1 MRKMNSEK
9 GIDLIKKNLKT
20 DKLVFGT
27 KRTMKFMKLGKLKKV
42 LYTTN
47 TPADVVEDIDHYS
60 KITEIE
66 VERLDVPND
75 ELGIICKKQFSISVV
90 GLLG

>member
-1 MRKMNSEK
+1 MNSEK